1 MRVLLGSALL
11 YLTGVVVVL
20 YLKPHVMF
28 TEDGRWKEFSLSAD
42 SNSTRFPFWLFCIV
56 WAILSYAIVKFCFS
70 TLPTVDAP
78 SNLKKGSPLKKGIYV
93 LNHEASEIEGAPRY
107 VYVGETTA

>member
-11 YLTGVVVVL
+11 YLTGVVVIL
-20 YLKPHVMF
+20 YLKPHIMF

-42 SNSTRFPFWLFCIV
+42 PASTRFPFWLFCIV

-70 TLPTVDAP
+70 ALPTHTEP
-78 SNLKKGSPLKKGIYV
+78 MRKGTSLKKGIYV
-93 LNHEASEIEGAPRY
+93 LNNEASEIEGAPRY